1 MKKNYGRVRG
11 SRGIV
16 INRINEP
23 TTRLAMKLMD
33 FKLLRK
39 RHTEEG
45 PTRVIVTETQCVKGT
60 VLNWSLYLLNL
71 FLDDCQDAQ
80 DLGTKLHYLWLLI
93 IIALVGW
100 RHPKYTVFFQRIENC
115 CTTHYE
121 TLWHT
126 SITKERKTNSSI
138 FVTYFEE
145 IHEKVVETWRIPP
158 EVVEEHKD
166 IPNFQVSRNNVWI

>member
-1 MKKNYGRVRG
+1 VSQGGGTNKGDNN
-11 SRGIV
+11 GI
-16 INRINEP
+16 
-23 TTRLAMKLMD
+23 T
-33 FKLLRK
+33 
-39 RHTEEG
+39 
-45 PTRVIVTETQCVKGT
+45 CVKGT

-115 CTTHYE
+115 CTTQYE

-166 IPNFQVSRNNVWI
+166 IPNFQVSRHNVWIQAKRDPKKNWLQMRYCSHWRGSSMGHERLVQMNG